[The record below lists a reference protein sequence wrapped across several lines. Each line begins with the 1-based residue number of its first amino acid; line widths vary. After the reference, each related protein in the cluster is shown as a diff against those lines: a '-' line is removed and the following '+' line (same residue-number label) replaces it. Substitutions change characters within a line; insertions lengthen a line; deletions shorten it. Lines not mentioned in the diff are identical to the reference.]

1 MRTWTLLL
9 LCLGFPQD
17 SKYRIADL
25 EADRKVDYLVV
36 SAEAFAN
43 DCDALLAFREK
54 EGLKVGVVTYP
65 QACAAVKDVAAGPEA
80 LIAFLKKVQPAW
92 GVKYLLI
99 VGDARGEERTFVP
112 MRDEQGG
119 YFSEKYASEKELATD
134 WAYGTLGGKE
144 PVIHV
149 GRFPCDTADELQVM
163 IEKTLAYETKQKPGP
178 WQRRISFITGEGGF
192 GPLVDQLIEAQFTKI
207 VSERIP
213 APYTVEVAYAQTT
226 SKYCPYPPR
235 FNENAVRLL
244 NEGSLFYVYVG
255 HGWREGCDQI
265 TFKSKNYDILSSKNA
280 KDIDIGNGLPVMVVI
295 ACSTGF
301 VDAKS
306 GDCLGEVILKLPKG
320 PPAFVGGSRVTQ
332 PYGNALLGK
341 ELVDAVFAKG
351 DRTFGEM
358 FDEARAKILAPDD
371 SGFRKTADNMAG
383 TMQGKDSLEGMRN
396 DVVRH
401 YNLLGDPALKLRKPP
416 ETLALDTLGIEAA
429 GRTLTVKGKAPFA
442 EGKAI
447 LSFECS
453 REKFAREIPKIS
465 TNAEDFE
472 AKIAKRY
479 RDANDKAY
487 VRIECDVKEGAFQA
501 DVAVPEGLAK
511 GAYVL
516 KAFAWNGTAVAAG
529 AKTITI
535 SD

>member
-1 MRTWTLLL
+1 MRYSVVLLL
-9 LCLGFPQD
+9 FAGLPQE
-17 SKYRIADL
+17 SKYRIPSLDG
-25 EADRKVDYLVV
+25 DRKVDYLVL
-36 SAEAFAN
+36 SAETFAN
-43 DCDALLAFREK
+43 DCDALLAYREK
-54 EGLKVGVVTYP
+54 QGLKVGIVTYA
-65 QACAAVKDVAAGPEA
+65 QVRDAAKGVEAGPDA
-80 LIAFLKKVQPAW
+80 ILAVLKKIQPAW
-92 GVKYLLI
+92 GVTYLLI
-99 VGDARGEERTFVP
+99 VGDARGEEKCFVP
-112 MRDEQGG
+112 MREEAGG

-134 WAYGTLGGKE
+134 WAYATLGGKD

-149 GRFPCDTADELQVM
+149 GRFPCDTSDELKVM

-192 GPLVDQLIEAQFTKI
+192 GPMVDQLIEAQFTKI

-213 APYTVEVAYAQTT
+213 PPYTVEVAYAQTT
-226 SKYCPYPPR
+226 SKYCPYPPK

-244 NEGSLFYVYVG
+244 NEGGLFYVYVG

-280 KDIDIGNGLPVMVVI
+280 KDIDIPNGLPVMVVI

-306 GDCLGEVILKLPKG
+306 GDCLGEVILKLAKG

-358 FDEARAKILAPDD
+358 FDEARAKILAPDE

-383 TMQGKDSLEGMRN
+383 AMQGKDSLEGMRN

-416 ETLALDTLGIEAA
+416 ETLALETLGIEAA

-442 EGKAI
+442 EGRAM
-447 LSFECS
+447 LSFECP

-465 TNAEDFE
+465 TNAPDFE
-472 AKIAKRY
+472 EKISKRY
-479 RDANDKAY
+479 QDANDKAY
-487 VRIECDVKEGAFQA
+487 ARLEVELKEGAFTA
-501 DVAVPEGLAK
+501 DVAIPEGLAK

-516 KAFAWNGTAVAAG
+516 KAFAWNGSAVAAG
-529 AKTITI
+529 AKTITL